1 MLTFFLKL
9 SLSFSYL
16 RVKKKDF
23 CKWPS
28 QLIIIFNT
36 VRNVGKKYCKNLKS
50 KFYLTHTV
58 VSKYI
63 EKKRRTGT
71 HKLAASGLSGFFK
84 SIL

>member
-1 MLTFFLKL
+1 M
-9 SLSFSYL
+9 
-16 RVKKKDF
+16 
-23 CKWPS
+23 
-28 QLIIIFNT
+28 IFNT

-50 KFYLTHTV
+50 KFYPTHTV